1 MSGSVSS
8 VDGEL
13 NAIIK
18 EFLEFSKLDKTLETF
33 EEECQKLGKPVQDL
47 AGKSRKDQRILK
59 IKNELL
65 QHFDNGKRTEFFA
78 EWETHVNPE
87 MRENDT
93 LCQKLEFNLQIH
105 FAVLPMR
112 KIDHWSKDEVDEAM
126 LHFHYYLESKGSVLS
141 DCAEF
146 LPYYALPY
154 VPRPN
159 THPTFVELFQ
169 DSWVTKLRS
178 KLEAFLFE
186 GLKGKDD
193 EVSEPRLIELYH
205 NRDLDLQDARK
216 ELQYLERHIEESEK
230 RSVLH
235 AKKCE
240 KLQEECR
247 QLVAV
252 ASLLVTALEN
262 AVKGNLVDMD
272 CVLSACTTHLPDLE
286 KLRSES
292 PIFGNNNKAPLLS
305 SAKKSNNAS
314 EKLDFCRLKQ
324 AMRTSDDKTRA
335 LLFQA
340 LRWRL
345 TKASNWSKREQAVL
359 EFVDNDLL
367 DFNMKS
373 EETVKVFTLIRSNNH
388 FLLES
393 FTRFLNALSS
403 FVLGRQYLTSSPKL
417 LELLVEHLLTNE
429 PKDDGV
435 LDMILGTLKKLSI
448 RRTSQAYMV
457 EGGVIEWLAGAFRSE
472 AVMSEYARCSS
483 ISLLFNLSLCPMG
496 KKRCEPLK
504 VELIS
509 GLGRLLQQQDSKI
522 SPYVN
527 GILYRILSISSV
539 REYAKEQALPN
550 ALRKLMAKTDGEPK
564 KQLETIL
571 ELFVTDVQIEDG
583 SSDEE
588 DDDQENDSL
597 ETEIDS
603 NDSVTCENDEISGEN
618 LLRLYYESKQEPQTE
633 NRASPTHSQKADST
647 SLLNYQSEVRSA
659 ASEMSGKQNSLLSSS
674 LILEQP
680 LTPKL
685 DVEATQMV
693 RKIVGMP
700 STTLVE
706 AAVIPDPASVTIK
719 GLNAN
724 EYTVAFSSRPKIP
737 RTPEP
742 GETPKQNCHS
752 PLRSILQR
760 EFSSAASKQSIYCNN

>member
-1 MSGSVSS
+1 
-8 VDGEL
+8 
-13 NAIIK
+13 
-18 EFLEFSKLDKTLETF
+18 FLEFSKLNKTLETF
-33 EEECQKLGKPVQDL
+33 EEECQKIGKPIQDL
-47 AGKSRKDQRILK
+47 AGKSRRDQRIMK

-87 MRENDT
+87 LRENS
-93 LCQKLEFNLQIH
+93 LFCQKLEFSLQIH

-112 KIDHWSKDEVDEAM
+112 KIDHWCKEEIDEAM
-126 LHFHYYLESKGSVLS
+126 VHFHYYLESKGSVLS
-141 DCAEF
+141 ECAEF

-159 THPTFVELFQ
+159 THPSFAELFQ
-169 DSWVTKLRS
+169 DAWVTKLR
-178 KLEAFLFE
+178 
-186 GLKGKDD
+186 
-193 EVSEPRLIELYH
+193 
-205 NRDLDLQDARK
+205 NARK

-262 AVKGNLVDMD
+262 AVKGNFVDMD

-292 PIFGNNNKAPLLS
+292 PHLGNNSKITHLNSGNK
-305 SAKKSNNAS
+305 KQNNTS
-314 EKLDFCRLKQ
+314 ENLDFNKLKQ
-324 AMRTSDDKTRA
+324 ALREPDDQKRA
-335 LLFQA
+335 LIFQA

-345 TKASNWSKREQAVL
+345 TKAGNWHKREEAVL
-359 EFVDNDLL
+359 EFVNNDLL
-367 DFNMKS
+367 DFGAQS
-373 EETVKVFTLIRSNNH
+373 EETVKIFTTIRSENH
-388 FLLES
+388 LLLES
-393 FTRFLNALSS
+393 FTRFLNAFSS
-403 FVLGRQYLTSSPKL
+403 LVLGRQYLTSNSKL
-417 LELLVEHLLTNE
+417 LELLVEHLLTND
-429 PKDDGV
+429 PKEDIV

-457 EGGVIEWLAGAFRSE
+457 EGGVIEWLAGAFHSE
-472 AVMSEYARCSS
+472 AILSDYAKYSS
-483 ISLLFNLSLCPMG
+483 IALLFNLSLCPMG

-504 VELIS
+504 VGAYFWS
-509 GLGRLLQQQDSKI
+509 GKTFAATRFKNIPICQWYFS
-522 SPYVN
+522 
-527 GILYRILSISSV
+527 
-539 REYAKEQALPN
+539 LPN
-550 ALRKLMAKTDGEPK
+550 ALRKLMTKTDGEPK

-588 DDDQENDSL
+588 DDDQNLTLQENDNL

-603 NDSVTCENDEISGEN
+603 NDSVTCDSHEVSGED
-618 LLRLYYESKQEPQTE
+618 LLQLFYDYKGEAQAEKV
-633 NRASPTHSQKADST
+633 ASPTHSARNADSA
-647 SLLNYQSEVRSA
+647 SKYSSEIRSA
-659 ASEMSGKQNSLLSSS
+659 ASEISLKQNSLLSSS
-674 LILEQP
+674 LISEQP

-685 DVEATQMV
+685 DMEATQMV

-706 AAVIPDPASVTIK
+706 AAVVPDPASVTIK
-719 GLNAN
+719 GL
-724 EYTVAFSSRPKIP
+724 K
-737 RTPEP
+737 
-742 GETPKQNCHS
+742 
-752 PLRSILQR
+752 
-760 EFSSAASKQSIYCNN
+760 

>member
-1 MSGSVSS
+1 MSGSISS
-8 VDGEL
+8 VEGEL
-13 NAIIK
+13 NAIVK
-18 EFLEFSKLDKTLETF
+18 EFLEYSKLDKTLATF

-47 AGKSRKDQRILK
+47 AGKSRRDQRIQK
-59 IKNELL
+59 IKSEFL
-65 QHFDNGKRTEFFA
+65 QHFDDGKRTEFFA
-78 EWETHVNPE
+78 EWETHINPE
-87 MRENDT
+87 RRENDQF
-93 LCQKLEFNLQIH
+93 CQKLEFNLQIH

-112 KIDHWSKDEVDEAM
+112 KIDHWSKEEVDEAM

-141 DCAEF
+141 ECAEL

-159 THPTFVELFQ
+159 THPTFAELF
-169 DSWVTKLRS
+169 
-178 KLEAFLFE
+178 
-186 GLKGKDD
+186 
-193 EVSEPRLIELYH
+193 
-205 NRDLDLQDARK
+205 
-216 ELQYLERHIEESEK
+216 
-230 RSVLH
+230 
-235 AKKCE
+235 
-240 KLQEECR
+240 QEECR

-252 ASLLVTALEN
+252 SSLLVTALEN
-262 AVKGNLVDMD
+262 AVKGNFVDMD

-286 KLRSES
+286 KLRCES
-292 PIFGNNNKAPLLS
+292 PNFGNSAQVSHLNT
-305 SAKKSNNAS
+305 AKKLQSS
-314 EKLDFCRLKQ
+314 EKLDFDKLKH
-324 AMRTSDDKTRA
+324 AIKSSDEKTRA

-345 TKASNWSKREQAVL
+345 TKVSSWNKREEAVL
-359 EFVDNDLL
+359 EFVNNDFM
-367 DFNMKS
+367 DFNIQT
-373 EETVKVFTLIRSNNH
+373 EETVKIFMFIRSNNNL
-388 FLLES
+388 LLES
-393 FTRFLNALSS
+393 FTRFLNAFAS
-403 FVLGRQYLTSSPKL
+403 FVLGRQYLTSNPKL
-417 LELLVEHLLTNE
+417 LELLVEHLLTND
-429 PKDDGV
+429 PKDDIV

-457 EGGVIEWLAGAFRSE
+457 EGGVIEWLAGAFHSGAE
-472 AVMSEYARCSS
+472 MSEYAKNSA
-483 ISLLFNLSLCPMG
+483 IALLFNLSLCPMG

-509 GLGRLLQQQDSKI
+509 GLGRLLQLQDTKI

-550 ALRKLMAKTDGEPK
+550 ALRKLMSKTDGEPK

-597 ETEIDS
+597 ESEIDS
-603 NDSVTCENDEISGEN
+603 NDNVKCENTESSGET
-618 LLRLYYESKQEPQTE
+618 LLQQYYEGQVEVHPEKT
-633 NRASPTHSQKADST
+633 ASPVHSNRNDDAISV
-647 SLLNYQSEVRSA
+647 LNHACEVKSA
-659 ASEMSGKQNSLLSSS
+659 ASELSVKQSSLLSSS
-674 LILEQP
+674 LISEQP

-685 DVEATQMV
+685 DMEATQMV

-706 AAVIPDPASVTIK
+706 AAVVPDPASVTIK

-742 GETPKQNCHS
+742 GEIASPKMHCSS
-752 PLRSILQR
+752 PLRSTLERQ
-760 EFSSAASKQSIYCNN
+760 FSSAASKQGIYCNN